1 MMLLLLWLPH
11 QVQLLLTDCAHSCKA
26 FVWDHQLAVAIPEL
40 ALCG

>member
-1 MMLLLLWLPH
+1 MLLLLWLHH
-11 QVQLLLTDCAHSCKA
+11 QVQLLLTDCAHTCKA